1 MFKNQ
6 FSFITISKEK
16 PSQIKLFEN
25 NIVYCGVVLGS
36 KEKHLQIINTD
47 FDVENFGQVDIYDLD
62 GNHVLDITDKI
73 FVDKYNA
80 RNLAIEFAPF
90 NINKKNQFL
99 YIKFTGISE
108 AYYTNILKVNDNINT
123 IRLDYKCLDVY
134 KFTDYT
140 NLPYFQSIRIDA
152 NYLGIAPKD
161 EKEVYTQLDGYV
173 RKSRVIQNTAHK
185 YTVNNITYYD
195 FEKLAYALNSDIL
208 YINGIDAVCIESVK
222 EGNIKGTTNATDG
235 TFSVV
240 LNYDK
245 TYPNLW
251 QINEPLQI
259 VSVAPTGT
267 IVQGE
272 ANIQILFNKP
282 VFAYGTGLKIVGVGE
297 IPFTI
302 LGNLLLATFDFDNLG
317 TYNIVLEENTV
328 FDIVNDTIGTQ
339 WSVDVTTGDYNKN
352 DYSNNDYL

>member
-1 MFKNQ
+1 MFKNE
-6 FSFITISKEK
+6 FSFITLSKEK

-25 NIVYCGVVLGS
+25 NIVYCGVVFGS

-62 GNHVLDITDKI
+62 NNHILDITDKI

-99 YIKFTGISE
+99 FIKFQGITE
-108 AYYTNILKVNDNINT
+108 AYYTNIFKINDSVNT

-134 KFTDYT
+134 KNTDYT

-152 NYLGIAPKD
+152 NYLGLAPKD
-161 EKEVYTQLDGYV
+161 EKEVYTQLNGYV

-185 YTVNNITYYD
+185 FVVNNISYYD

-208 YINGIDAVCIESVK
+208 YINGIDAVCIENVK

-235 TFSVV
+235 NFSVV
-240 LNYDK
+240 LNYEK
-245 TYPNLW
+245 TRSQSW
-251 QINEPLQI
+251 QINEPLQV
-259 VSVAPTGT
+259 VSVAPIGK
-267 IVQGE
+267 ILQGE
-272 ANIQILFNKP
+272 ASIQILFNKP
-282 VFAYGTGLKIVGVGE
+282 VFAYGTGLKIVGIGE

-302 LGNLLLATFDFDNLG
+302 LGNLLLASFDFENLG
-317 TYNIVLEENTV
+317 TYEIVLEPYTI
-328 FDIVNDTIGTQ
+328 FDIVSDTIGTTFE
-339 WSVDVTTGDYNKN
+339 VEVTDGDYLKT
-352 DYSNNDYL
+352 DYLDNDYL